1 MYNPFTQTG
10 PTIDKEVKRLLS
22 EMEHMNV
29 ESPEYAEAVKNLS
42 VLAESKNLKTP
53 NTVSAE
59 LIVTVVATL
68 VNTLIVLNYEQLNVI
83 TSKAFNRPQI
93 GKV

>member
-29 ESPEYAEAVKNLS
+29 ESQEYAEAVKNLS
-42 VLAESKNLKTP
+42 VLAESRNLKTP